1 MSGNKQPTIDSDE
14 HDASSKA
21 KRVVVRS
28 YNPGEASYQPF
39 VQLDAAKVKFDASD
53 ASPTYIGVNADSTA
67 TDGAT
72 DWTLY
77 KFTYSGSD
85 VTQIVRKVGSWTDRA
100 TYF

>member
-1 MSGNKQPTIDSDE
+1 MSGNKQPSISSDE
-14 HDASSKA
+14 HDAVAKA
-21 KRVVVRS
+21 KRVALRS

-39 VQLDAAKVKFDASD
+39 VQLDAAKVKFDTDDSA
-53 ASPTYIGVNADSTA
+53 PIYIGVNADSTA

-77 KFTYSGSD
+77 KFTYSGSN